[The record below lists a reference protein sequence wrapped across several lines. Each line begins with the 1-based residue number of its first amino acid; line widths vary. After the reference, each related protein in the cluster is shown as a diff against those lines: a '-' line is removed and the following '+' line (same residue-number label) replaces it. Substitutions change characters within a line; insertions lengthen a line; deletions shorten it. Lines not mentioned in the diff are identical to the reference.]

1 MERFTLKLNK
11 LVSKKSSSISSR
23 TRNRKRRG
31 RGPGSGLGKT
41 SGRGHK
47 GLLSRSGGKVR
58 AGFEGGQ
65 MPLQKRV
72 PKYGFFSRK
81 ARFTEE
87 LRLSDLIKLDQK
99 EINLSTLK
107 DKDLIKQSTTKVK
120 VFKDTESCKGL
131 NLIGISTTS
140 SVKEL
145 IEGAGGKVE
154 V

>member
-1 MERFTLKLNK
+1 MKFNTLKLNN
-11 LVSKKSSSISSR
+11 LVPHKGLSSR
-23 TRNRKRRG
+23 TSKRKRRG

-47 GLLSRSGGKVR
+47 GQGSRSGGGVR

-81 ARFTEE
+81 SRFSEE
-87 LRLSDLIKLDQK
+87 IRLSTLIKLDKK
-99 EINLSTLK
+99 EINIQVLK
-107 DKDLIKQSTTKVK
+107 EEDLINQNTSKVK
-120 VFKDTESCKGL
+120 VIKDTESCSKL
-131 NLIGISTTS
+131 NLKGINTTA
-140 SVKEL
+140 SVKSL
-145 IEGAGGKVE
+145 IESAGGKIE

>member
-1 MERFTLKLNK
+1 MKFNTLKLNN
-11 LVSKKSSSISSR
+11 LVPHKGLSSR
-23 TRNRKRRG
+23 TSKRKRRG

-47 GLLSRSGGKVR
+47 GQGSRSGGGVR

-81 ARFTEE
+81 SRFSEE
-87 LRLSDLIKLDQK
+87 IRLSTLIKLDKK
-99 EINLSTLK
+99 EINIQVLK
-107 DKDLIKQSTTKVK
+107 DEDLINQNTSKVK
-120 VFKDTESCKGL
+120 VIKDTESCSKL
-131 NLIGISTTS
+131 NLKGINTTA
-140 SVKEL
+140 SVKNL
-145 IEGAGGKVE
+145 IESAGGKIE

>member
-1 MERFTLKLNK
+1 MKLYTLKLNN
-11 LVSKKSSSISSR
+11 LIPHKSLSSR
-23 TRNRKRRG
+23 TSKRKRRG

-47 GLLSRSGGKVR
+47 GLGSRSGGGVR

-81 ARFTEE
+81 SRFSEE
-87 LRLSDLIKLDQK
+87 IRLSTLIKLDKK
-99 EINLSTLK
+99 EINIQVLK
-107 DKDLIKQSTTKVK
+107 EEDLINQNTSKVK
-120 VFKDTESCKGL
+120 VIKDTESCSKL
-131 NLIGISTTS
+131 NLKGINTTA
-140 SVKEL
+140 SVKNL
-145 IEGAGGKVE
+145 IESAGGKIE

>member
-1 MERFTLKLNK
+1 MKWYTLKLNN
-11 LVSKKSSSISSR
+11 LIPNKSLSSR
-23 TRNRKRRG
+23 TRMRKRKG

-47 GLLSRSGGKVR
+47 GLGSRSGGRVR

-81 ARFTEE
+81 SRFSEE
-87 LRLSDLIKLDQK
+87 IRLSALIKLDKK
-99 EINLSTLK
+99 EISLQVLK
-107 DKDLIKQSTTKVK
+107 EEDLINQNTSKVKVIKDTDSCSKLYLKGINTTNSVKDLI
-120 VFKDTESCKGL
+120 ES
-131 NLIGISTTS
+131 
-140 SVKEL
+140 
-145 IEGAGGKVE
+145 AGGKIE

>member
-1 MERFTLKLNK
+1 MKLYPLKLNN
-11 LVSKKSSSISSR
+11 LIPHKSLSSR
-23 TRNRKRRG
+23 TSKRKRRG

-47 GLLSRSGGKVR
+47 GQGSRSGGGVR

-81 ARFTEE
+81 SRFSEE
-87 LRLSDLIKLDQK
+87 IRLSTLIKLDKK
-99 EINLSTLK
+99 EINIQVLK
-107 DKDLIKQSTTKVK
+107 EEDLINQNTSKVK
-120 VFKDTESCKGL
+120 VIKDTESCSKL
-131 NLIGISTTS
+131 NLKGINTTA
-140 SVKEL
+140 SVKNL
-145 IEGAGGKVE
+145 IESAGGKIE

>member
-1 MERFTLKLNK
+1 MKLNTLKLNN
-11 LVSKKSSSISSR
+11 LVPHKGLSSR
-23 TRNRKRRG
+23 TSKRKRRG

-47 GLLSRSGGKVR
+47 GQGSRSGGGVR

-81 ARFTEE
+81 SRFSEE
-87 LRLSDLIKLDQK
+87 IRLSTLIKLDKK
-99 EINLSTLK
+99 EINIQVLK
-107 DKDLIKQSTTKVK
+107 DEDLINQNTSKVK
-120 VFKDTESCKGL
+120 VIKDTESCSKL
-131 NLIGISTTS
+131 NLKGINTTA
-140 SVKEL
+140 SVKNL
-145 IEGAGGKVE
+145 IESAGGKIE

>member
-1 MERFTLKLNK
+1 MKLNTLKLNN
-11 LVSKKSSSISSR
+11 LVPNKGLSSR
-23 TRNRKRRG
+23 TSKRKRRG

-47 GLLSRSGGKVR
+47 GQGSRSGGGVR

-81 ARFTEE
+81 SRFSEE
-87 LRLSDLIKLDQK
+87 IRLSTLIKLDKK
-99 EINLSTLK
+99 EINIQVLK
-107 DKDLIKQSTTKVK
+107 EEDLINQNTSKVK
-120 VFKDTESCKGL
+120 VIKDTESCSKL
-131 NLIGISTTS
+131 NLKGINTTA
-140 SVKEL
+140 SVKNL
-145 IEGAGGKVE
+145 IESAGGKIE

>member
-1 MERFTLKLNK
+1 MKLHTLKLNN
-11 LVSKKSSSISSR
+11 LIPHKSLSSR
-23 TRNRKRRG
+23 TSKRKRRG

-47 GLLSRSGGKVR
+47 GQGSRSGGGVR

-81 ARFTEE
+81 SRFSKEI
-87 LRLSDLIKLDQK
+87 RLSTLIKLDKK
-99 EINLSTLK
+99 EINIQVLK
-107 DKDLIKQSTTKVK
+107 EEDLINQNTSKVK
-120 VFKDTESCKGL
+120 VIKDTESCSKL
-131 NLIGISTTS
+131 NLKGINTTA
-140 SVKEL
+140 SVKNL
-145 IEGAGGKVE
+145 IESAGGKIE

>member
-1 MERFTLKLNK
+1 MKLHTLKLNN
-11 LVSKKSSSISSR
+11 LIPHKSLSSR
-23 TRNRKRRG
+23 TSKRKRRG

-47 GLLSRSGGKVR
+47 GQGSRSGRGVR

-81 ARFTEE
+81 SRFSEE
-87 LRLSDLIKLDQK
+87 IRLSTLIKLDKK
-99 EINLSTLK
+99 EINIQVLK
-107 DKDLIKQSTTKVK
+107 EEDLINQNTSKVK
-120 VFKDTESCKGL
+120 VIKDTESCSKL
-131 NLIGISTTS
+131 NLKGINTTA
-140 SVKEL
+140 SVRNL
-145 IEGAGGKVE
+145 IESAGGKIE

>member
-1 MERFTLKLNK
+1 MKLYTLKLNN
-11 LVSKKSSSISSR
+11 LIPQKSLSSR
-23 TRNRKRRG
+23 TSKRKRRG

-47 GLLSRSGGKVR
+47 GQGSRSGGGVR

-81 ARFTEE
+81 SRFSEE
-87 LRLSDLIKLDQK
+87 IRLSTLIKLDKK
-99 EINLSTLK
+99 EINIQVLK
-107 DKDLIKQSTTKVK
+107 EEDLINQNTSKVK
-120 VFKDTESCKGL
+120 VIKDTESCSKL
-131 NLIGISTTS
+131 NLKGINTTA
-140 SVKEL
+140 SVKNL
-145 IEGAGGKVE
+145 IESAGGKIE

>member
-1 MERFTLKLNK
+1 MKWYTLKLNNLIPHK
-11 LVSKKSSSISSR
+11 ILSSR
-23 TRNRKRRG
+23 TSKRKRRG

-47 GLLSRSGGKVR
+47 GQGSRSGGGVR

-81 ARFTEE
+81 SRFSEE
-87 LRLSDLIKLDQK
+87 IRLSTLIKLDKK
-99 EINLSTLK
+99 EINIQVLK
-107 DKDLIKQSTTKVK
+107 EEDLINQNTSKVK
-120 VFKDTESCKGL
+120 VIKDTESCSKL
-131 NLIGISTTS
+131 NLKGINTTA
-140 SVKEL
+140 SVKNL
-145 IEGAGGKVE
+145 IESAGGKIE

>member
-1 MERFTLKLNK
+1 MKFNTLKLNN
-11 LVSKKSSSISSR
+11 LVPHKGLSSR
-23 TRNRKRRG
+23 TSKRKRRG

-47 GLLSRSGGKVR
+47 GQGSRSGGGVR

-81 ARFTEE
+81 SRFSEE
-87 LRLSDLIKLDQK
+87 IRLSTLIKLDKK
-99 EINLSTLK
+99 EINIQVLK
-107 DKDLIKQSTTKVK
+107 EEDLINQNTSKVK
-120 VFKDTESCKGL
+120 VIKDTESCSKL
-131 NLIGISTTS
+131 NLKGINTTA
-140 SVKEL
+140 SVKNL
-145 IEGAGGKVE
+145 IESAGGKIE

>member
-1 MERFTLKLNK
+1 MKLNTLKLNN
-11 LVSKKSSSISSR
+11 LVPNKGLSSR
-23 TRNRKRRG
+23 TSKRKRRG

-47 GLLSRSGGKVR
+47 GQGSRSGGGVR

-81 ARFTEE
+81 SRFSEE
-87 LRLSDLIKLDQK
+87 IRLSTLIKLDKK
-99 EINLSTLK
+99 EINIQVLK
-107 DKDLIKQSTTKVK
+107 EENLINQNTSKVK
-120 VFKDTESCKGL
+120 VIKDTESCSKL
-131 NLIGISTTS
+131 NLKGINTTA
-140 SVKEL
+140 SVKNL
-145 IEGAGGKVE
+145 IENAGGKIE

>member
-1 MERFTLKLNK
+1 LIPH
-11 LVSKKSSSISSR
+11 KSLSSR
-23 TRNRKRRG
+23 TSKRKRRG

-47 GLLSRSGGKVR
+47 GQGSRSGGGVR

-81 ARFTEE
+81 SRFSEE
-87 LRLSDLIKLDQK
+87 IRLSTLIKLDKK
-99 EINLSTLK
+99 EINIQVLK
-107 DKDLIKQSTTKVK
+107 EEDLINQNTSKVK
-120 VFKDTESCKGL
+120 VIKDTESCSKL
-131 NLIGISTTS
+131 NLKGINTTA
-140 SVKEL
+140 SVRNL
-145 IEGAGGKVE
+145 IESAGGKIE

>member
-1 MERFTLKLNK
+1 MKLNTLKLNN
-11 LVSKKSSSISSR
+11 LIPHKSLSSR
-23 TRNRKRRG
+23 TSKRKRRG

-47 GLLSRSGGKVR
+47 GQGSRSGGGVR

-81 ARFTEE
+81 SRFSEE
-87 LRLSDLIKLDQK
+87 IRLSTLIKLDKK
-99 EINLSTLK
+99 EINIQVLK
-107 DKDLIKQSTTKVK
+107 EEDLINQNTSKVK
-120 VFKDTESCKGL
+120 VIKDTESCSKL
-131 NLIGISTTS
+131 NLKGINTTA
-140 SVKEL
+140 SVKNL
-145 IEGAGGKVE
+145 IESAGGKIE

>member
-1 MERFTLKLNK
+1 MKLYTLKLNN
-11 LVSKKSSSISSR
+11 LIPHKSLSSR
-23 TRNRKRRG
+23 TSKRKRRG

-47 GLLSRSGGKVR
+47 GQGSRSGGGVR

-81 ARFTEE
+81 SRFSEE
-87 LRLSDLIKLDQK
+87 IRLSTLIKLDKK
-99 EINLSTLK
+99 EINIQVLK
-107 DKDLIKQSTTKVK
+107 EEDLINQNTSKVK
-120 VFKDTESCKGL
+120 VIKDTESCSKL
-131 NLIGISTTS
+131 NLKGINTTA
-140 SVKEL
+140 SVKKL
-145 IEGAGGKVE
+145 IESAGGKIE